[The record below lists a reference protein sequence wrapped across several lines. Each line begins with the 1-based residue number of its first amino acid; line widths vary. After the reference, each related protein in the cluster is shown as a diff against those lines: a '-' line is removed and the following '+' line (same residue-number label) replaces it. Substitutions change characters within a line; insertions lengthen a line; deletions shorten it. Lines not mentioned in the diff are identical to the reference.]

1 MVSWVQVD
9 WGWGLGERRMFL
21 AGPVIKS
28 PVNVLSKSPVK
39 HTHTTHTHTHSTTHT
54 HTQHKQHTHNTYTH
68 TETHTD
74 THTHTH
80 TYTHTHT
87 HTNVIKKRVKS
98 MIGPRIATEKIL
110 CLIVLHHHFQ

>member
-39 HTHTTHTHTHSTTHT
+39 HTHTTHTHTHNCAGAQREECSGD
-54 HTQHKQHTHNTYTH
+54 
-68 TETHTD
+68 E
-74 THTHTH
+74 
-80 TYTHTHT
+80 
-87 HTNVIKKRVKS
+87 R
-98 MIGPRIATEKIL
+98 RR
-110 CLIVLHHHFQ
+110 